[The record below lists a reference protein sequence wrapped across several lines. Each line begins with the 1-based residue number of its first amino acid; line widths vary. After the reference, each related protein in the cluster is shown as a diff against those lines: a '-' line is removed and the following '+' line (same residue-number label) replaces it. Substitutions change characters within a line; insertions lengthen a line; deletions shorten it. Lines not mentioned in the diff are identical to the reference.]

1 MLNKDKNF
9 SLIGL
14 DLFRLIE
21 DLTML
26 SIVYENKLLL

>member
-21 DLTML
+21 DLMML